1 MKISEL
7 ISKNIYFLLF
17 ILILKINISFETSLL
32 PSIKI
37 YAEDMFKVTCDSHF
51 FYISMQISSDTEII
65 TPVSFEMY
73 LSSPSNLN
81 IIKNNLNVFVLFLK
95 VLYIDKKNY
104 FFIYFIPLLKYQ
116 ELN

>member
-37 YAEDMFKVTCDSHF
+37 YAEDIFKVTCDSHF
-51 FYISMQISSDTEII
+51 FIFQCKFHQI
-65 TPVSFEMY
+65 
-73 LSSPSNLN
+73 
-81 IIKNNLNVFVLFLK
+81 LK
-95 VLYIDKKNY
+95 
-104 FFIYFIPLLKYQ
+104 LLLQSHSKCI
-116 ELN
+116 